1 MNYVPVFISD
11 YTVYK
16 KIQDIGDNLKISTIY
31 YFFIE
36 FNVALTTN
44 TIQWEQKRNSNVLVC
59 ISDLILDTVRV
70 IFYWC

>member
-70 IFYWC
+70 IFY